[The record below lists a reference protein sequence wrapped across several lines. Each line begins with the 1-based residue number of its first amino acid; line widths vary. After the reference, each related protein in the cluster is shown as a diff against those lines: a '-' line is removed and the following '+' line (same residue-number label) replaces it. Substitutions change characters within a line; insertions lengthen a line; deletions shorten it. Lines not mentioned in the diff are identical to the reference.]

1 MNIWKWFVWCC
12 IITNTSMELQ
22 EDRGEEGHCA
32 TQDHTSI
39 RWDQS
44 AKLLQKRTCQ
54 QQYQSSNLDWSSMI
68 GSDMTCLH
76 CTHWPAAACKWL
88 AVEAARCRPFHM
100 YASSTLFCLLRTSMV
115 YLPVNASLLMDHR
128 PTRPTAP
135 PLWAAWSI
143 HPFSIW
149 LPSTFCLKRWLFFLQ
164 QPAALLKVQVYATQ
178 LKHKHNH
185 MIFVQKIKKL

>member
-1 MNIWKWFVWCC
+1 
-12 IITNTSMELQ
+12 
-22 EDRGEEGHCA
+22 
-32 TQDHTSI
+32 
-39 RWDQS
+39 
-44 AKLLQKRTCQ
+44 
-54 QQYQSSNLDWSSMI
+54 MI

-149 LPSTFCLKRWLFFLQ
+149 LPSTFCLKRWHFFCNSR
-164 QPAALLKVQVYATQ
+164 QPYWKCKFMQ
-178 LKHKHNH
+178 LKSNISIITWFLFKKKRNFKLKQWHPLHGREGQPTKK
-185 MIFVQKIKKL
+185 VSKIKPPTLTDKMWHHCSIQYKGFF